1 MAVIHEKNRT
11 VSFKIVYG
19 GPPLGGKTTNV
30 RHIHS
35 CLAPETRGELVSLN
49 STADR
54 TIFFDFLAIETPLPN
69 GYQAKFQLYTVPG
82 QVLYNA
88 TYQLVL
94 RQADGIVFV
103 ADSQMDRMIDNL
115 QAWEI
120 LQSNLQRNDQSLER
134 IPLVLQYNK
143 RDLPNVA
150 PVEYLEYLLNNGPQR
165 FYSFEASAMH
175 GHNVLSTLNTLSH
188 LILERFNAMLH
199 AREAE
204 GGEEN
209 DNDSLATSSQP
220 SAF

>member
-1 MAVIHEKNRT
+1 MAVIHEEQRT

-30 RHIHS
+30 QHIHS
-35 CLAPETRGELVSLN
+35 CLDPDTRSDLVSLA
-49 STADR
+49 SAADR
-54 TIFFDFLAIETPLPN
+54 TLFFDFLAIDAPMPN
-69 GYQAKFQLYTVPG
+69 GYQAKFHLYTVPG

-103 ADSQMDRMIDNL
+103 ADSQMDRMVDNI

-120 LQSNLQRNDQSLER
+120 LQTNLKRNGQSLDR

-150 PVEYLEYLLNNGPQR
+150 PIEYMEYLLNSGERR
-165 FYSFEASAMH
+165 FYSYEGAAAH
-175 GHNVLSTLNTLSH
+175 GHNVLSTLNTISH
-188 LILERFNAMLH
+188 SVLTRFNAMM
-199 AREAE
+199 EAE
-204 GGEEN
+204 RQN
-209 DNDSLATSSQP
+209 ATVEAV
-220 SAF
+220 SA